1 MAVSK
6 EIWGNNVWNLFHT
19 IAHKIKEDRF
29 EFHKN
34 NIIYILENICNTLPC
49 PDCSKD
55 ATDMLKRV
63 NFSQINT
70 KNDFKLLIFNFH
82 NAINTKLN
90 KPLFDFNELDNRYS
104 KANIDILYTNINI
117 IFTSNTNI
125 PQLMTSSFHRNILF
139 PKIKEALR
147 TIREDL
153 I

>member
-49 PDCSKD
+49 PECSKD
-55 ATDMLKRV
+55 ASDMLKKV

-82 NAINTKLN
+82 NAINAKLN
-90 KPLFDFNELDNRYS
+90 KPQFDFNELDNRYC
-104 KANIDILYTNINI
+104 KANIDILYNNIYI
-117 IFTSNTNI
+117 IYTSNTNI

-147 TIREDL
+147 IIREDL
-153 I
+153 L

>member
-19 IAHKIKEDRF
+19 IAHKIKEERF

-49 PDCSKD
+49 PECSKD
-55 ATDMLKRV
+55 ASDMLKKV

-82 NAINTKLN
+82 NAINAKLN
-90 KPLFDFNELDNRYS
+90 KPQFDFNELDNRYS

-125 PQLMTSSFHRNILF
+125 PQLMTSSFHRNLLF

-147 TIREDL
+147 IIREDL
-153 I
+153 L

>member
-55 ATDMLKRV
+55 ATELLKRV
-63 NFSQINT
+63 NFSQINN
-70 KNDFKLLIFNFH
+70 KADFKLLIFNFH

-104 KANIDILYTNINI
+104 KANIDILYNNINI

>member
-49 PDCSKD
+49 PECSKD
-55 ATDMLKRV
+55 ASEMLKKV

-82 NAINTKLN
+82 NAVNVKLS

-104 KANIDILYTNINI
+104 KANIDILYNNINI
-117 IFTSNTNI
+117 IYTSNTNI
-125 PQLMTSSFHRNILF
+125 PQLMTSSLHRNILF

-147 TIREDL
+147 IIREDL
-153 I
+153 L